1 MANKSVF
8 ATMAGKLLPRTDAK
22 NHEGAQAYGLSPRQ
36 ALAQLAATGTFNATF
51 YAGAREQLT
60 EVLELAWQ
68 VEPDFLAKTAVFA
81 FEKGYMK
88 DMPALLLAVLS
99 CLHGDEFSRAFPRIV
114 RNGKMLRNFVQ
125 VMRSGATGRKS
136 LGTRPKRFVQAWFE
150 QASDIEVMRAAVGNE
165 PSLADVI
172 KMVHPKPASAARA
185 ALYGYLIGK
194 PHDVLALPE
203 LVKAFE
209 AFKRDPSLPVPAV
222 PFQMLTALPLTR
234 EHWVE
239 ITGTAGWQMLRQNLN
254 SLARNGVFEVEGF
267 AEQLARRLRDPEEIR
282 RARVF
287 PYQLM
292 VAFTMAD
299 AAVPGVVKE
308 ALQDAMEIALANVP
322 AIDGRVVVCP
332 DVSGSMSS
340 PVTGHRQGASSK
352 VRCIDVAALVA
363 AAFLRANRTARVLPF
378 EQDVVDVDLNPR
390 DAVMTNAVKLAAIGG
405 GGTNCSAP
413 LEWLAQ
419 ERAKV
424 DLVVFVSD
432 NQSWVDA
439 SAHAHQG
446 TATMQAWNRVKMA
459 NPQAKLV
466 CIDLQPLTTTQ
477 AKSRG
482 DILNVG
488 GFSDHVFEV
497 IAAMAKAET
506 GADHWV
512 EQIEAITL

>member
-8 ATMAGKLLPRTDAK
+8 ATIAGKLLPRTDTR
-22 NHEGAQAYGLSPRQ
+22 NHEGALAYSLSPRQ
-36 ALAQLAATGTFNATF
+36 ALAQMAATGTFNATF

-60 EVLELAWQ
+60 EMLELAWQ
-68 VEPDFLAKTAVFA
+68 VEPAFLARTAVFA

-99 CLHGDEFSRAFPRIV
+99 CLHGEEFGQAFPCIV

-125 VMRSGATGRKS
+125 VMRSGAVGRKS
-136 LGTRPKRFVQAWFE
+136 LGTRPKRSVQAWLE
-150 QASDIEVMRAAVGNE
+150 QASDVEIMRAAVGNM

-172 KMVHPKPASAARA
+172 KMVHPKPKSATRA

-222 PFQMLTALPLTR
+222 PFQMLTAMPLTR
-234 EHWVE
+234 EHWVQIAE
-239 ITGTAGWQMLRQNLN
+239 TAGWQMLRQNLN
-254 SLARNGVFEVEGF
+254 SFARNGVFEVEGF
-267 AEQLARRLRDPEEIR
+267 AKRLAERLRDPEAIR

-299 AAVPGVVKE
+299 TGVPVLVKE
-308 ALQDAMEIALANVP
+308 ALQDAMEIALANVS

-332 DVSGSMSS
+332 DVSGSMRSS
-340 PVTGHRQGASSK
+340 VTGNRQGATSV

-363 AAFLRANRTARVLPF
+363 AAFLRSNPTARILPF
-378 EQDVVDVDLNPR
+378 ERSVVEIDLNPR
-390 DAVMTNAVKLAAIGG
+390 DTVMTNAARLAAIGG

-413 LEWLAQ
+413 LELLVD
-419 ERAKV
+419 EKAKV

-432 NQSWVDA
+432 NQSWMDA
-439 SAHAHQG
+439 TAHAHQG
-446 TATMQAWNRVKMA
+446 TATMQAWNKVKVT

-466 CIDLQPLTTTQ
+466 CIDIQPYTTTQ
-477 AKSRG
+477 AKGRA

-488 GFSDHVFEV
+488 GFSDQVFEV
-497 IAAMAKAET
+497 IATMVSAKT
-506 GADHWV
+506 GTDHWV